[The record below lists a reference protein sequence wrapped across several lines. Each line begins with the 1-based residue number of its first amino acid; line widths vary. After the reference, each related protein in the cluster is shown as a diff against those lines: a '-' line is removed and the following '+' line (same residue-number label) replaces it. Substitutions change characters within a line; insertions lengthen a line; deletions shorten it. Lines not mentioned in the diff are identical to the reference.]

1 MLFLSIFA
9 TDSTFVEL
17 QFKIKDMKQ
26 RKMKQLLFL
35 SLISALLLSGCAD
48 KDVYQGG
55 GEEDGKNTPLS
66 PTEAFDFNLSQEVKV
81 NVDYG
86 FTNDYYII
94 FELYTQNPMKEV
106 DGSWVKDESLSYV
119 HAASTDKNGQYSGTI
134 QISSDITELWLY
146 TDYLGAI
153 SPVELTVSNGEISY
167 NQAGYIAALQT
178 KTRGVT
184 SNGHNYLDDWKL
196 MPGLDWDIYGFPSL
210 MEEEL
215 SLPSAT
221 ILYSIKETYSNIT
234 NKRIKDLHPEWLN
247 NNTTSEIK
255 ITKPT
260 ELSLVFVASSASWNN
275 AVGYFTYPTGA
286 TPTLNSIQ
294 KILAFPNAS
303 PISKISNGKRVGALL
318 CGHEVKLKYWNEA
331 TQQFEDEFPA
341 GVTIGWCLEGAS
353 FKDGTVKRE
362 SYAGTRYSYS
372 SLNSDNEQRVVALRD
387 GGTDQIVAIGFEDK
401 SDFDYCDATFYLKI
415 ANPGS
420 IDTETPELPS
430 VDPPST
436 VNNTTTGILAFED
449 LWPSRGDY
457 DMNDVMLEYKSTLYQ
472 NALTGKAYRIVDEFT
487 PLHNG
492 GSLTSGFGYQLYKLG
507 QDGVRSIQVDGP
519 AGWKIEADQ
528 SSPTIILFDNVRS
541 VIGQKYTVTIELNDV
556 DPKLVASPYNP
567 FIFVENRDKE
577 VHMVNYPPT
586 AKADKELFN
595 THDDV
600 SNVSAGIYY
609 ISRYKG
615 EVELMPF
622 GMNLPIIDFKLLAD
636 GEGVKIYE
644 TFPNFIGWVQSGGTK
659 NKDWYKR
666 K

>member
-1 MLFLSIFA
+1 
-9 TDSTFVEL
+9 
-17 QFKIKDMKQ
+17 MKQ
-26 RKMKQLLFL
+26 QKMKQLVFL
-35 SLISALLLSGCAD
+35 SLVSALLLSGCAD

-66 PTEAFDFNLSQEVKV
+66 PTEAFDFNLMQQVKV

-86 FTNDYYII
+86 FTNDYYIV
-94 FELYTQNPMKEV
+94 FELYSQNPMREEN
-106 DGSWVKDESLSYV
+106 GSWVKDESLSYV
-119 HAASTDKNGQYSGTI
+119 YTASTNKKGQYSSTI

-153 SPVELTVSNGEISY
+153 SPVKLAVSNGEISY
-167 NQAGYIAALQT
+167 NQADYIAALQT

-184 SNGHNYLDDWKL
+184 SNGHNYLDDWML
-196 MPGLDWDIYGFPSL
+196 MPGLDWDNYGLPSIV
-210 MEEEL
+210 EEEL
-215 SLPSAT
+215 SLPSST
-221 ILYSIKETYSNIT
+221 VLYSIKETYNNT
-234 NKRIKDLHPEWLN
+234 KGKRIKEVYPEWLN

-255 ITKPT
+255 ITKAT
-260 ELSLVFVASSASWNN
+260 ELSLVFIASGASWNN
-275 AVGYFTYPTGA
+275 AVGYFTYPTGT

-303 PISKISNGKRVGALL
+303 PISKVSGGQRAGALL
-318 CGHEVKLKYWNEA
+318 SGHEVKLKYWNEEK
-331 TQQFEDEFPA
+331 QEFEDTFPE

-353 FKDGTVKRE
+353 FKDGNVKRE

-372 SLNSDNEQRVVALRD
+372 SLNSDGEQRVVALRD
-387 GGTDQIVAIGFEDK
+387 GSTDQIVAIGFEDK
-401 SDFDYCDATFYLKI
+401 EDFDYCDATFYLKI

-420 IDTETPELPS
+420 IDTDAPELPS

-436 VNNTTTGILAFED
+436 LNNITTGILAFED

-457 DMNDVMLEYKSTLYQ
+457 DMNDVMVEYKSTLYQ

-519 AGWKIEADQ
+519 VGWKIEADQ
-528 SSPTIILFDNVRS
+528 SSPTILLFDNVRS
-541 VIGQKYTVTIELNDV
+541 VIGKKYTVTIELNDV

-567 FIFVENRDKE
+567 FIFVGNRDKE

-659 NKDWYKR
+659 NKDWYK
-666 K
+666 KK